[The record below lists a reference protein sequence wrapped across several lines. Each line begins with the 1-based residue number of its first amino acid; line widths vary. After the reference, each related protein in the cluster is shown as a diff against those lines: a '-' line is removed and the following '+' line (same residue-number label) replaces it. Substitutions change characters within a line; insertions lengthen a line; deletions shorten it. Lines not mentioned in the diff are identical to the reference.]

1 LCSQVFRAIIVA
13 IAVISLAAAVP
24 TPNDIVPETK
34 LVDVATGPRAEAEQI
49 VAEMIQSGADW
60 ANCTDLAET
69 TRTEVI
75 GAVEVKQKM
84 LDSLDK
90 GCGCK
95 DEGQDEVNRTHT
107 VMTETA
113 KTVITVKEEL
123 TTATNADVQVSS
135 QSYSFLTAGEC
146 GWIKTDAAY
155 TAAETVYTKAVE
167 LVRTT
172 TVTHELTITE
182 HTNSVIKAKEMK
194 ELCECG
200 TQSAHANEW
209 TTANMDN
216 EANQRAWAQ
225 SRHIDCVIAHT
236 SEADCVV
243 DSCPV
248 VTKPVLCDAIE
259 TKECEEAGSP
269 SGSTSIEEAGAPSGS
284 ATGSATNVAANVAAT
299 ALSEFVQH
307 TTGQECGTGG
317 EHSNETNLGKAENL
331 EDCARR
337 CAAQEGCNYLSI
349 GTGAKLNN
357 CYWEHDVACS
367 VWADNVS
374 DEYNIWVKRSFANTM
389 SPQDYDAAFPAGYKH

>member
-1 LCSQVFRAIIVA
+1 MVFRAIIVA
-13 IAVISLAAAVP
+13 IAVIFLAAAVP

-34 LVDVATGPRAEAEQI
+34 LVDVATGPRAEAEHI

-269 SGSTSIEEAGAPSGS
+269 SGSTSIEEAGSPSGTLPIEPVTQPAPALLS
-284 ATGSATNVAANVAAT
+284 AGHGCTKGKQTVNLGNLMSVAECATDAAANSAC
-299 ALSEFVQH
+299 H
-307 TTGQECGTGG
+307 GTFMWAPRYHYSWGCRCCVSG
-317 EHSNETNLGKAENL
+317 DDHSHINAN
-331 EDCARR
+331 
-337 CAAQEGCNYLSI
+337 
-349 GTGAKLNN
+349 
-357 CYWEHDVACS
+357 W
-367 VWADNVS
+367 NVYS
-374 DEYNIWVKRSFANTM
+374 Y
-389 SPQDYDAAFPAGYKH
+389 

>member
-1 LCSQVFRAIIVA
+1 MGAPHRTNMVFRAIIVA

-269 SGSTSIEEAGAPSGS
+269 SGS
-284 ATGSATNVAANVAAT
+284 ATNVAANVAAT

-307 TTGQECGTGG
+307 TEGQECGTGG
-317 EHSNETNLGKAENL
+317 EHSNETNLGEAKNL
-331 EDCARR
+331 EDCASK
-337 CAAQEGCNYLSI
+337 CAAQKGCNYLAI
-349 GTGAKLNN
+349 GTGPKLNN

-367 VWADNVS
+367 VWADNVN
-374 DEYNIWVKRSFANTM
+374 DEYNIWVKRSFAASQT
-389 SPQDYDAAFPAGYKH
+389 AFKN

>member
-1 LCSQVFRAIIVA
+1 MGPHRTNMVFRAIIVA

-95 DEGQDEVNRTHT
+95 DEGQDEANRTHT

-269 SGSTSIEEAGAPSGS
+269 SGS
-284 ATGSATNVAANVAAT
+284 ATNVAANVAAT

-307 TTGQECGTGG
+307 TEGQECGTGG

-331 EDCARR
+331 EDCASK
-337 CAAQEGCNYLSI
+337 CAAQKGCNYLAI

-367 VWADNVS
+367 VWADNVN
-374 DEYNIWVKRSFANTM
+374 DLYNIWVKRSFVA
-389 SPQDYDAAFPAGYKH
+389 PQTTFKN